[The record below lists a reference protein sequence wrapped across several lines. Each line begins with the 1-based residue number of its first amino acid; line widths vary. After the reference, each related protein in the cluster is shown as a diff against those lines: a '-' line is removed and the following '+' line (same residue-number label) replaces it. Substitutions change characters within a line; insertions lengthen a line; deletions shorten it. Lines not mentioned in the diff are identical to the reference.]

1 METNPILYVILN
13 KELNMSAGKAAAQTA
28 HAVAM
33 LGNFNNAFID
43 FNKRTVIV
51 LEAENEAQIR
61 NLNEYLF
68 NEGLSSYYYIDEGF
82 NEVGPYSVTAMA
94 VEPIAAGDEERR
106 QIFAPFNLYGG
117 LAEDPRKAALDS
129 LFVLS
134 REFRSYDFMDTI
146 DYTPRPIRKAIKW
159 LRRNQK

>member
-1 METNPILYVILN
+1 MESNPIIYVILN

-33 LGNFNNAFID
+33 LGNFNNSFID
-43 FNKRTVIV
+43 FNLRTVIV

-68 NEGLSSYYYIDEGF
+68 NEGLSSYYYIDEGA

-94 VEPIAAGDEERR
+94 VEPIAFNDETRR
-106 QIFAPFNLYGG
+106 KIFAPFRLYGG
-117 LAEDPRKAALDS
+117 QDPEKRALEA
-129 LFVLS
+129 LEQIS
-134 REFRSYDFMDTI
+134 RGYLGFAD
-146 DYTPRPIRKAIKW
+146 DYTPRPVRSAIKW
-159 LRRNQK
+159 LRKQK

>member
-68 NEGLSSYYYIDEGF
+68 NEGLSSY
-82 NEVGPYSVTAMA
+82 
-94 VEPIAAGDEERR
+94 
-106 QIFAPFNLYGG
+106 
-117 LAEDPRKAALDS
+117 
-129 LFVLS
+129 
-134 REFRSYDFMDTI
+134 
-146 DYTPRPIRKAIKW
+146 
-159 LRRNQK
+159 

>member
-68 NEGLSSYYYIDEGF
+68 NEGLSSYYYIDEGV

-117 LAEDPRKAALDS
+117 SSSKDAWVALSNVVNNGDGWLGVPWFVRK
-129 LFVLS
+129 
-134 REFRSYDFMDTI
+134 T
-146 DYTPRPIRKAIKW
+146 IKW
-159 LRRNQK
+159 LRKQK